1 MVELAGN
8 HGHQR
13 DQASG
18 LRRLFVRPPT
28 SVIAIASALAGSNP
42 GQGSAGGTGGMRV
55 NDQNRLVMA
64 FAHDFAAAGQQVAV
78 LDEYPLPS
86 GVAHAYGLQGRKDF
100 LHVLRGDYALD
111 DVTHPAE
118 RGINV
123 IPAARAAGL
132 EELDVADQA
141 ALSGNLKLLK
151 RSNDC
156 VIVNCVHR
164 TKRVLSPIA
173 HCADR
178 VVVLISPMGD
188 GLKRSYALIKRIALE
203 NLHVPLS
210 VVVVGAADGAQATR
224 AAETL
229 RDVAREHLGMSLRY
243 LGSAFVPGVCRVSL
257 LASENRL
264 APAGVA
270 DSLAYHNAPHDIS
283 FRDSV
288 L

>member
-1 MVELAGN
+1 MAELAGN
-8 HGHQR
+8 QGNER

-18 LRRLFVRPPT
+18 LRRLFIRPPT
-28 SVIAIASALAGSNP
+28 LVIAIASALAGSSP
-42 GQGSAGGTGGMRV
+42 GQGSAGGTGGIRV
-55 NDQNRLVMA
+55 NDQNRLVMS
-64 FAHDFAAAGQQVAV
+64 FAHDFAAAGQQVTV
-78 LDEYPLPS
+78 LDEHPAPS

-100 LHVLRGDYALD
+100 LHMLRGDYALD
-111 DVTHPAE
+111 DVAHPVE
-118 RGINV
+118 RGVSI

-178 VVVLISPMGD
+178 LVILISPMGED
-188 GLKRSYALIKRIALE
+188 MKRSYALIKRIAME
-203 NLHVPLS
+203 NLHVPIS
-210 VVVVGAADGAQATR
+210 VVVVGAADGAQALR
-224 AAETL
+224 AAGTL
-229 RDVAREHLGMSLRY
+229 RDVAREHLGMSLQY
-243 LGSAFVPGVCRVSL
+243 LGAAFVPGVCRASL

-264 APAGVA
+264 APAGVV
-270 DSLAYHNAPHDIS
+270 DSSAYHNALHDMS